1 VLDRLK
7 TIAIEEKYHM
17 TQKDKKT
24 DSENTEKRE
33 SVRLEEYQPISVENL
48 KNGILHKAIM
58 RNQSKTGLYFESDS
72 LLEPGARIYLATETS
87 SSASFTNEFEC
98 ELAEIVWRNKL
109 KKSFYNYGYG
119 VKFVSTLKPP
129 ENVAENKKEVIDT
142 RKHARKPHV
151 QSVLF
156 AANDQILKG
165 TTKNLSLSGIFLRS
179 KSELEVGQKIILSL
193 PTRSKKRL
201 KFSAEI
207 IWSNDEGYG
216 VKFLKKIKK

>member
-1 VLDRLK
+1 
-7 TIAIEEKYHM
+7 M

-48 KNGILHKAIM
+48 KDGILHRVIM

-72 LLEPGARIYLATETS
+72 LLQPGARIYLATQVS
-87 SSASFTNEFEC
+87 SGASSANEFEC
-98 ELAEIVWRNKL
+98 NLAEIVWRNKL

-119 VKFVSTLKPP
+119 VQFISADKLQEK
-129 ENVAENKKEVIDT
+129 ERKNKKEVIDT
-142 RKHARKPHV
+142 RKHPRKPYV
-151 QSVLF
+151 QPVLF

-165 TTKNLSLSGIFLRS
+165 TTKNLSLSGIFLQS
-179 KSELEVGQKIILSL
+179 KSELEIGQKIILSL

-207 IWSNDEGYG
+207 IWTNDEGYG
-216 VKFLKKIKK
+216 VKFVKKIDK

>member
-1 VLDRLK
+1 
-7 TIAIEEKYHM
+7 M

-24 DSENTEKRE
+24 DPENTEKRE

-48 KNGILHKAIM
+48 KDGILHKAIM
-58 RNQSKTGLYFESDS
+58 RNQSKTGLYFECDS
-72 LLEPGARIYLATETS
+72 LLQPGAGIYLATQVS
-87 SSASFTNEFEC
+87 SGASSANEFEC
-98 ELAEIVWRNKL
+98 NLAEIVWRNKL

-119 VKFVSTLKPP
+119 VQFISADKLQEK
-129 ENVAENKKEVIDT
+129 ERKNKKEVIDT
-142 RKHARKPHV
+142 RKHPRKPYV
-151 QSVLF
+151 QPVLF

-165 TTKNLSLSGIFLRS
+165 TTKNLSLSGIFLQS
-179 KSELEVGQKIILSL
+179 KSELEIGQKIILSL

-216 VKFLKKIKK
+216 VKFVKKIKK